1 MSSKPGEQRHQPR
14 PAQALCRPMG
24 RGLCLTRFLIVG
36 SWDFSNFRF
45 LHRCTSSDF
54 LLRIE
59 STGAFL
65 ECSSDFRLGVS
76 SQSPFRLAASGT
88 SLLSLLIFCSFSNE
102 PGRFDAYLNPGPRF
116 CLYAR
121 ETQNTNQLYTLCIS
135 SSLRCHQHSNA
146 GGLITFQHTK

>member
-1 MSSKPGEQRHQPR
+1 MQSHQ
-14 PAQALCRPMG
+14 Q
-24 RGLCLTRFLIVG
+24 GLCLTRFLIVG

-54 LLRIE
+54 LLRME

-65 ECSSDFRLGVS
+65 ECSSDFLLGVS

-88 SLLSLLIFCSFSNE
+88 SLLSLLIFCSFSSE

-121 ETQNTNQLYTLCIS
+121 ETQNTNPTLYLMHLPALHSATSIPKLLRW
-135 SSLRCHQHSNA
+135 SLFNSKLLVRS
-146 GGLITFQHTK
+146 

>member
-1 MSSKPGEQRHQPR
+1 MSSKPGEQSSSPSQAR
-14 PAQALCRPMG
+14 PCAEPQQ
-24 RGLCLTRFLIVG
+24 GLFLTRFLIVG

-54 LLRIE
+54 LLRME

-65 ECSSDFRLGVS
+65 ECSSDFLLGVS

-88 SLLSLLIFCSFSNE
+88 SLLSLLIFCSFSSE

-121 ETQNTNQLYTLCIS
+121 KTQNTNPTLYLIH
-135 SSLRCHQHSNA
+135 LPALPLPPALQHCWA
-146 GGLITFQHTK
+146 GHFVTQNY